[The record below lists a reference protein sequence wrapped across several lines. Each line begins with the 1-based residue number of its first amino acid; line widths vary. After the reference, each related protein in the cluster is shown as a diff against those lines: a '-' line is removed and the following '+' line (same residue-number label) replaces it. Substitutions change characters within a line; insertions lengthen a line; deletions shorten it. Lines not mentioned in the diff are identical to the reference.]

1 MTHIPTQPPEWYEHP
16 QIKYMK
22 NIDPNISSMDQF
34 YAVKSFDWSGEKAQV
49 DLFCDLLKTI
59 DSSNPSI
66 IELGSAGVGGSF
78 YSVLFEKWFDKKCTI
93 INVDPRK
100 EMLEEVK
107 TYWKD
112 LHLVN
117 AKLYHGYV
125 GIPKHY
131 QALPDFVTEKTP
143 FLRIKNMLEENGI
156 EKLDILHA
164 DIQGSEISVCEEM
177 KSDGILNKIRYF
189 FISTHSGEGANT
201 YHPCVELFS
210 NSINCKFHFSD
221 PLNGGW
227 GDGLIVVENLEW
239 NNI

>member
-1 MTHIPTQPPEWYEHP
+1 
-16 QIKYMK
+16 
-22 NIDPNISSMDQF
+22 
-34 YAVKSFDWSGEKAQV
+34 
-49 DLFCDLLKTI
+49 
-59 DSSNPSI
+59 
-66 IELGSAGVGGSF
+66 VGGSF

-117 AKLYHGYV
+117 AKLYNGYV

-189 FISTHSGEGANT
+189 VS
-201 YHPCVELFS
+201 
-210 NSINCKFHFSD
+210 
-221 PLNGGW
+221 
-227 GDGLIVVENLEW
+227 
-239 NNI
+239 